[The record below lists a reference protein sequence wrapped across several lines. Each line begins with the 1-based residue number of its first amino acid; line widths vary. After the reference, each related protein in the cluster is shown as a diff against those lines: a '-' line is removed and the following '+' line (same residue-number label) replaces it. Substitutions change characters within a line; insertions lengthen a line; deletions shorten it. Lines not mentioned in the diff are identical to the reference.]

1 MKRSL
6 TRPGARPLAT
16 GVAVAVVLSAGL
28 VAVSSTTAQADGT
41 NAASLIDRSI
51 TDPVNELDP
60 VVHFAGTAA
69 SEIEQ
74 IVLLID
80 NMEDDKAPVE
90 RVLQMGTLGGGSP
103 ESTAEQAWKKD
114 IDFLALVDGG
124 YVNEGGVAVT
134 VTYSDIAGVV
144 GDPEA
149 FPLYVDL
156 HAPKISSTVPAGQV
170 PVGTSVAISVD
181 EDFMGMAL
189 PVATYTTDG
198 STPNEGSTPLGA
210 GVTRVIDQDTTLRV
224 LARDAAGNQ
233 SRRTLIFTVPAPVD
247 PTPTPTPTV
256 TTPAPTTPAPQVT
269 SPAPQ
274 DTTSAPSPTA
284 PAPVVVTPV
293 PVAPAAAGTATLRV
307 RRVSPAGREYV
318 VIKNVG
324 TAPVDLAG
332 YTLRDRAG
340 HKLRLTSYQLAPGSK
355 VKVFTGKG
363 RAVAGKLFVGKRAS
377 RDVWGSSDTA
387 KLHGPRGVRLD
398 RLRY

>member
-41 NAASLIDRSI
+41 NAASLMNREA
-51 TDPVNELDP
+51 TDPVNELNP
-60 VVHFAGTAA
+60 VVRFAGTAA
-69 SEIEQ
+69 SAIEQ
-74 IVLLID
+74 IVLEID
-80 NMEDDKAPVE
+80 NREDDKAPVE
-90 RVLQMGTLGGGSP
+90 RVLQMGTLGGKSP
-103 ESTAEQAWKKD
+103 DSVSQQTWSKD

-124 YVNEGGVAVT
+124 YLADGGVAVT

-156 HAPKISSTVPAGQV
+156 HAPKIKSTVTAGQV
-170 PVGTSVAISVD
+170 PVGTSVSISVD
-181 EDFMGMAL
+181 DDFMGMAL
-189 PVATYTTDG
+189 PVATYTTNG
-198 STPNEGSTPLGA
+198 STPSEGSTPLGA
-210 GVTRVIDQDTTLRV
+210 GVTKVIDKDTTIKV

-233 SRRTLIFTVPAPVD
+233 SRRTFAYTVPAAVD

-256 TTPAPTTPAPQVT
+256 TTPAPSTTTPAPST
-269 SPAPQ
+269 TTPAPS
-274 DTTSAPSPTA
+274 TTT

-293 PVAPAAAGTATLRV
+293 PGTPAAATKVALRV
-307 RRVSPAGREYV
+307 KRVSPTGREYV

-340 HKLRLTSYQLAPGSK
+340 NKLRLPSYQLAPRTK

-363 RAVAGKLFVGKRAS
+363 SAATGKLFLGKRPS
-377 RDVWGSSDTA
+377 RDIWDESDVA